1 MLGDVIRSGGRA
13 QAPMFRLFPFRPP
26 SRRRR
31 GICDD
36 CRGRLRGTPEMY
48 AREQHPKQQH
58 KKQAK
63 RKAKTTQDPP
73 RRSLERV
80 RGSPVRL
87 LRWAAAPW
95 ERPSRRTAALGAGGC
110 TSAVFAQCRAS
121 ARCALSGGKQL
132 PSTSLQRGVSWA
144 GRHLARRSVRRAVLD
159 TALPVDIA
167 SAYGTIWSRTIT
179 RERDR

>member
-110 TSAVFAQCRAS
+110 TSAVFLSAVQVRVARSPEVNNYRARHCNVGCPGRGAILHGAASDAQ
-121 ARCALSGGKQL
+121 
-132 PSTSLQRGVSWA
+132 SWTL
-144 GRHLARRSVRRAVLD
+144 HCPL
-159 TALPVDIA
+159 I
-167 SAYGTIWSRTIT
+167 
-179 RERDR
+179 